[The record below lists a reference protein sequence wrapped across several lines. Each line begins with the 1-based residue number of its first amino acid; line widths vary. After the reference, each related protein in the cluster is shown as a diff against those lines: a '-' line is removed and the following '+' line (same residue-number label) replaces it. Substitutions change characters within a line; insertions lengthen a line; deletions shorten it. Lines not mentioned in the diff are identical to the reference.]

1 MVKTKITET
10 TEKYDK
16 DGKLV
21 EKITR
26 EETSEDDTSYVPTY
40 PNPNFNGMVVH
51 TNPPY
56 YSYCGQRE
64 NLESNF
70 GGRIET
76 GTVPYYR
83 IKTGEITERLDFS
96 GLKNKGETTI

>member
-26 EETSEDDTSYVPTY
+26 EETSEDDTVYTPAY
-40 PNPNFNGMVVH
+40 LNPNLSGTLIH
-51 TNPPY
+51 KNPPY
-56 YSYCGQRE
+56 YSYCGE
-64 NLESNF
+64 KEDSESNF
-70 GGRIET
+70 GGRIAT
-76 GTVPYYR
+76 GTIPCDR
-83 IKTGEITERLDFS
+83 IKMGEIAERLDFS

>member
-1 MVKTKITET
+1 MVKTKIIET

-26 EETSEDDTSYVPTY
+26 EENSEDDTVYTPVYST
-40 PNPNFNGMVVH
+40 PNLSGTVIH

-56 YSYCGQRE
+56 YSYCGERKDS
-64 NLESNF
+64 ESDC
-70 GGRIET
+70 GGRITT
-76 GTVPYYR
+76 GTISCDK
-83 IKTGEITERLDFS
+83 IKIGEIAERLDFS

>member
-26 EETSEDDTSYVPTY
+26 EETTEDDTVYESGATY
-40 PNPNFNGMVVH
+40 YPQEPKNSCCELSAEDIIKSVH
-51 TNPPY
+51 EYTK
-56 YSYCGQRE
+56 R
-64 NLESNF
+64 
-70 GGRIET
+70 
-76 GTVPYYR
+76 
-83 IKTGEITERLDFS
+83 TGESPFLV
-96 GLKNKGETTI
+96 

>member
-1 MVKTKITET
+1 MAKTKITET

-76 GTVPYYR
+76 GTVPYDR